1 MREHSKNGGF
11 GHEISFVTKRGTGL
25 QVAVFQRLKLQKK
38 CAEVYEGQYQ
48 AHLVLA
54 DSGTSTQ
61 N

>member
-1 MREHSKNGGF
+1 MGQCGAMWGDCQNKLSVFLPLVCKSLFFNALKSK
-11 GHEISFVTKRGTGL
+11 
-25 QVAVFQRLKLQKK
+25 KK

>member
-1 MREHSKNGGF
+1 MWGKVGQCG
-11 GHEISFVTKRGTGL
+11 
-25 QVAVFQRLKLQKK
+25 AVVKINFPFFLPLACKSLFFNALKLQKK

-54 DSGTSTQ
+54 ESGTSTQ